1 MYNSSK
7 TISVQEVN
15 NHDWFFY
22 KLYGE
27 SLNNGSIF
35 LNSKQYFH
43 LWNLYR
49 LSNADDASFT
59 FRVMLFQ
66 FRATCARVQPVYLW
80 IQARAA
86 RCISQMLPDKKKSII
101 CQQVQHNFE
110 QYITR
115 LKNKTRSTRKKQ
127 LFFLKMCKVDGNLS
141 LYMLIQIKVKVWV
154 CTREVIYSLRNSS
167 GLWLIKYFKIERSN
181 PACNNC
187 MSPARQI
194 TPHRLT
200 IKPRRPG
207 FRRRWQ
213 ILCPIFSEIWIFQ
226 NLNALW
232 RHKMLRGV

>member
-110 QYITR
+110 QYITT
-115 LKNKTRSTRKKQ
+115 LKKKLKLGQQEKNNYFSLKCAKST
-127 LFFLKMCKVDGNLS
+127 
-141 LYMLIQIKVKVWV
+141 
-154 CTREVIYSLRNSS
+154 
-167 GLWLIKYFKIERSN
+167 
-181 PACNNC
+181 
-187 MSPARQI
+187 
-194 TPHRLT
+194 
-200 IKPRRPG
+200 
-207 FRRRWQ
+207 
-213 ILCPIFSEIWIFQ
+213 EIWAYICWYRSRLRYEFVRGRLFTPFVTHQ
-226 NLNALW
+226 VCGWLNTS
-232 RHKMLRGV
+232 K